1 MDKATILTD
10 AVRHVKKLQERVKSL
25 EAAARASSGRSIE
38 TVVLVKKKAYVAAP
52 GDVHSSPGR
61 SFSAVSGMPAR
72 SRLPEIEAKL
82 SENNMMV
89 RIHCESEKGL
99 VVRVFAKAEEL
110 HLRILNSNVMPFT
123 ASTVIITIMA
133 KAS

>member
-25 EAAARASSGRSIE
+25 EAEAGASNGKSIE
-38 TVVLVKKKAYVAAP
+38 TVVFVKKKAYVAAP
-52 GDVHSSPGR
+52 GNDHSSPGQ
-61 SFSAVSGMPAR
+61 SFSAVSGM
-72 SRLPEIEAKL
+72 PEIEAKL

-99 VVRVFAKAEEL
+99 IVRVLAKAEEL